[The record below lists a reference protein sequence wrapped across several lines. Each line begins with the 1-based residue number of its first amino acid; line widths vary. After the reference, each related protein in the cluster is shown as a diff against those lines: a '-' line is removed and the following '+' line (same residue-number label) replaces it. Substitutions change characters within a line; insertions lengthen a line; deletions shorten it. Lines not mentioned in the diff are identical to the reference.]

1 MLHEKYR
8 RRYYM
13 PPENSYDW
21 VKKDYVDHAPTW
33 CSVDLRDGN
42 QALVEPMNLEEKME
56 YFKLLVQL
64 GFKEIEVG
72 YPAYSESEYQF
83 LRTLI
88 EHHAIPED
96 VVIQVVVGLE
106 LDTIRRTMDA
116 LQGAE
121 RAIIHF
127 CHSISV
133 QHREQIYHAT
143 KEELKKRIVS
153 RAKLIKKLGDA
164 ATGAYTYEYTPENF
178 ANTEMEY
185 ALEVMNAVLAEWTPD
200 SEHKVI
206 INLPDT
212 VQLCM
217 PHVYANMVEYISKN
231 LDYRDSVILSLHPHN
246 DRGTAVADA
255 ELGMLAGA
263 TRVEGTLFGNGER
276 TGNVDLVTLAMN
288 LYSHGIDPKLDF
300 SHIPD
305 IRKEYERL
313 TRLHVHDR
321 QPYSGDLVFTAFF
334 SSHQDAIAT
343 GMKWRAEHADSHW
356 DVPFLPIDPEDVG
369 RTYDSDVIRIN
380 SQSGKGGI
388 AFVLKQE
395 HGLSLPDAMKEEVGH
410 LITGI
415 SDKEHKELSSGFI
428 YQVFEDKYIN
438 RDDVFTI
445 HHPQFRQLD
454 DGVLVDL
461 KISQGEEERGVT
473 ANGNGRLSAVSNA
486 IKQYFDIS
494 FELTVYEEHALS
506 RGSSSKAAT
515 YVGISKD
522 GAKYWGVG
530 IHEDIIVASIQ
541 ALSSAVN
548 QIEELSQMSTS
559 KDQRL
564 LEILNYIQMNY
575 LTVTLEELSEKFY
588 LSKPYL
594 SKYIKEKSGST
605 FGETL
610 KRVRMKKARML
621 LKNRNMTVES
631 IAESVGYQNVEH
643 FNRLFKKAYG
653 MTPIQFRN
661 QKSDLN
667 SRMS

>member
-1 MLHEKYR
+1 MLHEKYGKH
-8 RRYYM
+8 YYL
-13 PPENSYDW
+13 PPEECNDW
-21 VKKDYVDHAPTW
+21 TKKDSVDKAPMW

-42 QALVEPMNLEEKME
+42 QALIEPMSVEEKLE
-56 YFKLLVQL
+56 YFKLLVKI

-72 YPAYSESEYQF
+72 DPASSDSDYQF
-83 LRTLI
+83 IRILLEQDLI
-88 EHHAIPED
+88 PDD
-96 VVIQVVVGLE
+96 VTIQIIT
-106 LDTIRRTMDA
+106 DIREQRIRKSFESIR
-116 LQGAE
+116 GAK
-121 RAIIHF
+121 RAIVHLY
-127 CHSISV
+127 HSCSV
-133 QHREQIYHAT
+133 THREQIYQTSREETAASILEGARLM
-143 KEELKKRIVS
+143 KE
-153 RAKLIKKLGDA
+153 LGD
-164 ATGAYTYEYTPENF
+164 TSETDCIFEFSPENF
-178 ANTEMEY
+178 ANTEMDY
-185 ALEVMNAVLAEWTPD
+185 VLEVVNGVLDIWKPEAVRKA
-200 SEHKVI
+200 I
-206 INLPDT
+206 INLPGT
-212 VQLCM
+212 VQLAM
-217 PHVYANMVEYISKN
+217 PHAFAQMVEYMSRHMHFRGN
-231 LDYRDSVILSLHPHN
+231 VILSLHPHN

-255 ELGMLAGA
+255 ELGLLAGA
-263 TRVEGTLFGNGER
+263 DRIEGTLFGNGER
-276 TGNVDLVTLAMN
+276 TGNVDIVNLAMN
-288 LYSHGIDPKLDF
+288 LFSHGIDPELDL
-300 SHIPD
+300 SNIPE
-305 IRKEYERL
+305 IRSVYEHL
-313 TRLHVHDR
+313 TRMQVHER
-321 QPYSGDLVFTAFF
+321 APYSGDLVFTAFF
-334 SSHQDAIAT
+334 RHYQDTIAK
-343 GMKWRAEHADSHW
+343 GMEWREQHPEDKWS
-356 DVPFLPIDPEDVG
+356 VPYLPVDPKDVG

-388 AFVLKQE
+388 AYVLRQE
-395 HGLSLPDAMKEEVGH
+395 HGLSLPDAMKGEVGH

-415 SDKEHKELSSGFI
+415 SDREHKELSPGFI

-445 HHPQFRQLD
+445 HHPQFRQLE
-454 DGVLVDL
+454 DGVLVEL

-541 ALSSAVN
+541 ALASAVN

-661 QKSDLN
+661 QKSDVCN
-667 SRMS
+667 R

>member
-1 MLHEKYR
+1 MLYEKYER
-8 RRYYM
+8 QYCL
-13 PPENSYDW
+13 PPENCHDW
-21 VKKDYVDHAPTW
+21 VTRDYLEEAPRW

-42 QALVEPMNLEEKME
+42 QALIEPMNIEERLEF
-56 YFKLLVQL
+56 FKLLVKV

-72 YPAYSESEYQF
+72 YPAATESDYLFVRALLEQK
-83 LRTLI
+83 LV
-88 EHHAIPED
+88 PED
-96 VVIQVVVGLE
+96 VTIQVITSVKEG
-106 LDTIRRTMDA
+106 DIRKTFEA
-116 LQGAE
+116 IKGAH
-121 RAIIHF
+121 RVIVNLF
-127 CHSISV
+127 HSTSASHIAQV
-133 QHREQIYHAT
+133 YEKT
-143 KEELKKRIVS
+143 KEEVKQQILYGAEMVKR
-153 RAKLIKKLGDA
+153 
-164 ATGAYTYEYTPENF
+164 
-178 ANTEMEY
+178 
-185 ALEVMNAVLAEWTPD
+185 LAEESEESVFLEFSPEHFTTTDMIYSMEVINGVLDLWKPD
-200 SEHKVI
+200 GSHPVI
-206 INLPDT
+206 VNLPST
-212 VQLCM
+212 IELAM
-217 PHVYANMVEYISKN
+217 PHVYASQVEYVRKHLAYGQHVSI
-231 LDYRDSVILSLHPHN
+231 SLHPHN
-246 DRGTAVADA
+246 DRGSAVGDA
-255 ELGMLAGA
+255 ELGLLAGA
-263 TRVEGTLFGNGER
+263 GRIEGTLFGNGER
-276 TGNVDLVTLAMN
+276 TGNVDIVTMAMN
-288 LYSHGIDPKLDF
+288 LLSHGVDPRLDF
-300 SHIPD
+300 SNIPM
-305 IRKEYERL
+305 IRTIYERL
-313 TRLHVHDR
+313 TRMTVHER
-321 QPYSGDLVFTAFF
+321 TPYSGDLVYTAF
-334 SSHQDAIAT
+334 SKNHQDSIT
-343 GMKWRAEHADSHW
+343 KGVEWRETHSEEKWSI
-356 DVPFLPIDPEDVG
+356 PYLPIDPKDVG

-388 AFVLKQE
+388 AYVLKQE
-395 HGLSLPDAMKEEVGH
+395 HGLSLPDAMKEEVGQ

-415 SDKEHKELSSGFI
+415 SDREHKELSPGFI

-454 DGVLVDL
+454 DGVLVEV

-667 SRMS
+667 SR